1 MGSDLGPGT
10 HGREGAMGPLDR
22 VFVAGALTNPQG
34 SLPLTGALCTA
45 RHKYSLKRLAPL
57 PGLPFW
63 DRFFVPS
70 PSGRGHR
77 GLHRLVEAEF
87 TARLGKAAEVG
98 AARPLPGLMTASSLA
113 DRALQMVRWGLDRVR
128 SGSPADHAINRR
140 NMMGEVVLEGVDLLV
155 DCMEHR
161 LRPRPE
167 SPHRPLVKLQ
177 R

>member
-1 MGSDLGPGT
+1 MHQPDSERAAT
-10 HGREGAMGPLDR
+10 GRAVGKLTDELTGVEVMGPLHYAQFPTR
-22 VFVAGALTNPQG
+22 CV
-34 SLPLTGALCTA
+34 
-45 RHKYSLKRLAPL
+45 
-57 PGLPFW
+57 
-63 DRFFVPS
+63 
-70 PSGRGHR
+70 
-77 GLHRLVEAEF
+77 
-87 TARLGKAAEVG
+87 
-98 AARPLPGLMTASSLA
+98 LMTASSLA

-128 SGSPADHAINRR
+128 SGSPTDHAINRR